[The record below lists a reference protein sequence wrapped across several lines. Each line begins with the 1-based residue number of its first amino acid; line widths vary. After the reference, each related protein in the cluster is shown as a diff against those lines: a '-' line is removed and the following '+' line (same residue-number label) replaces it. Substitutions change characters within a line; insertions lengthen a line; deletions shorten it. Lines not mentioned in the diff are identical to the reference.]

1 MPAERKTPMSEL
13 NAAQRA
19 AATTLERELL
29 ISAGAGTGKTRTLSE
44 RFVNAIRDNAVGG
57 WKPAAVDEILTITFT
72 EKAAGEI
79 SERVRSTMRAV
90 GLDSE
95 ARKLDSA
102 WISTIHGFCSR
113 VLRRYALEAG
123 LDPGFMVID
132 GVESGL
138 MRERAF
144 RRATQESL
152 QTEAGAE
159 LFASWD
165 YADVFSA
172 AERVARSLR
181 VAGLD
186 SGALFAEPASD
197 IESLFGAAEK
207 LFVVGREELLTCGG
221 QKTTLSHIGRCEDAL
236 ESLRVVRAQDL
247 ASHTRAHELWKLL
260 VAYGPKGRNSK
271 ATQDIVAALIEER
284 DRIAQEATAVALQPT
299 TRALCRLVESYEEQ
313 YRRLKQEAGVVDFDD
328 LQSEV
333 RRLLAE
339 SPRIAEELE
348 SRFRLTMVDEFQ
360 DTDELQLAVIRAVAG
375 SNLCTVGDEQ
385 QSIYRFRG
393 ADIDVY
399 RSHNRAIAESGG
411 RVVEL
416 AENYRSHPDILRF
429 VGDAF
434 AHEVLFGSGA
444 KRLEP
449 GRPEPASPFVPPD
462 QPRIDLVLVDQQ
474 GPTGS
479 LSRTTE
485 ADAVAGRFA
494 RMRDEF
500 GVRASE
506 MVVLLRS
513 YGPSDQYAQAL
524 RRRGFD
530 VAVIGGSRFFDLPET
545 EMMRCLLRVLANPLD
560 DEALLVFAISP
571 AGGIGDD
578 ALVKLRF
585 THDAERIRESL
596 WESMQVAEER
606 IGEQASRAETIVAA
620 IHEAREAIGQIPL
633 AEILMTVLERL
644 DGDLAILANGETGP
658 DAFANVLKF
667 LRMVHDWE
675 HGGGAGPAA
684 CATFLDAKERLG
696 EHETPAILA
705 DDQTEAIRIMSIHSA
720 KGLEFPV
727 VAVPELGSQLSG
739 DREFACAV
747 RGEEGLEVALR
758 MPVVGLSST
767 LAPLARTPLFA
778 RAREAEKV
786 AAAAEARRLF
796 YVACTRAR
804 EVLILTGSGRAAG
817 IGSADSPLNWLRTV
831 FPAAYDAR
839 PGQPLRVEIGTD
851 FVVGAQTLEA
861 RETDRISNGERPA
874 GRRLTNDDAIDDN
887 LPGHGHDVRPVP
899 VTLPAPATL
908 SYSRIATFEQCA
920 LQFAVSYEL
929 GAGSGAEPA
938 GDPRRFGTAL
948 HLALQLAGES
958 GSRLDARRIS
968 AIARQAG
975 VPAEDVGRLGSVV
988 DAFLG
993 SDIGRRVMK
1002 EPTRFE
1008 YPFAVRLGGE
1018 NGFILQGSMDAYVR
1032 KGDAALVVDY
1042 KAGLA
1047 DTTDDR
1053 ARYELQAKCY
1063 AIAALR
1069 EGCRS
1074 VEVTFARVGAE
1085 ASDSTAADVTHSF
1098 TTQDSKAIERS
1109 LVERAERIGK
1119 SERAPLSSWDDR
1131 VCRRCPAAGGVC
1143 PLPVPRRAGKA
1154 KS

>member
-1 MPAERKTPMSEL
+1 MSEL

-44 RFVNAIRDNAVGG
+44 RFVNAVRDNAVDG

-90 GLDSE
+90 GLDAE
-95 ARKLDSA
+95 TRKLDSA

-144 RRATQESL
+144 RRAAQESL
-152 QTEAGAE
+152 QTEAGGE
-159 LFASWD
+159 LLSSWD
-165 YADVFSA
+165 YAAIFSA
-172 AERVARSLR
+172 AEGVARSLR

-186 SGALFAEPASD
+186 AGALFAESASD

-207 LFVVGREELLTCGG
+207 LFVVGREELLTCGE
-221 QKTTLSHIGRCEDAL
+221 QKTTLGHIGRCEDAL
-236 ESLRVVRAQDL
+236 ESLRVVRAQNL
-247 ASHTRAHELWKLL
+247 ASHARAHELWKLL

-284 DRIAQEATAVALQPT
+284 DRIAQEATAVALQPAT
-299 TRALCRLVESYEEQ
+299 QALCRLVESYAEQ

-399 RSHNRAIAESGG
+399 RSHNRAVAESGG

-434 AHEVLFGSGA
+434 AHEALFGSGA

-485 ADAVAGRFA
+485 ADAVADRFV
-494 RMRDEF
+494 RMRDV

-560 DEALLVFAISP
+560 DEALLVFALSP
-571 AGGIGDD
+571 AGGVGDD

-606 IGEQASRAETIVAA
+606 IGEQASRVETIVTA
-620 IHEAREAIGQIPL
+620 IHEAREAIGHLPL
-633 AEILMTVLERL
+633 AAVLMTALERL
-644 DGDLAILANGETGP
+644 DGDLAILANGET
-658 DAFANVLKF
+658 
-667 LRMVHDWE
+667 
-675 HGGGAGPAA
+675 
-684 CATFLDAKERLG
+684 
-696 EHETPAILA
+696 
-705 DDQTEAIRIMSIHSA
+705 
-720 KGLEFPV
+720 
-727 VAVPELGSQLSG
+727 
-739 DREFACAV
+739 
-747 RGEEGLEVALR
+747 
-758 MPVVGLSST
+758 
-767 LAPLARTPLFA
+767 
-778 RAREAEKV
+778 
-786 AAAAEARRLF
+786 
-796 YVACTRAR
+796 
-804 EVLILTGSGRAAG
+804 
-817 IGSADSPLNWLRTV
+817 
-831 FPAAYDAR
+831 
-839 PGQPLRVEIGTD
+839 
-851 FVVGAQTLEA
+851 
-861 RETDRISNGERPA
+861 
-874 GRRLTNDDAIDDN
+874 
-887 LPGHGHDVRPVP
+887 
-899 VTLPAPATL
+899 
-908 SYSRIATFEQCA
+908 
-920 LQFAVSYEL
+920 
-929 GAGSGAEPA
+929 
-938 GDPRRFGTAL
+938 
-948 HLALQLAGES
+948 
-958 GSRLDARRIS
+958 
-968 AIARQAG
+968 
-975 VPAEDVGRLGSVV
+975 
-988 DAFLG
+988 
-993 SDIGRRVMK
+993 
-1002 EPTRFE
+1002 
-1008 YPFAVRLGGE
+1008 
-1018 NGFILQGSMDAYVR
+1018 
-1032 KGDAALVVDY
+1032 
-1042 KAGLA
+1042 
-1047 DTTDDR
+1047 
-1053 ARYELQAKCY
+1053 
-1063 AIAALR
+1063 
-1069 EGCRS
+1069 
-1074 VEVTFARVGAE
+1074 
-1085 ASDSTAADVTHSF
+1085 
-1098 TTQDSKAIERS
+1098 
-1109 LVERAERIGK
+1109 
-1119 SERAPLSSWDDR
+1119 
-1131 VCRRCPAAGGVC
+1131 
-1143 PLPVPRRAGKA
+1143 
-1154 KS
+1154 